1 MHVLSETEAL
11 LELSE
16 SVDVERVIVSLAAID
31 MWIGQEVSVVVRRA
45 TAEEIQ
51 KSQKTVEDA
60 LNGNPG
66 DAHGDARLF
75 RMMEDIY
82 RLAASP
88 NGEALRIPN
97 FSGTIPPPKNE
108 ATFTQWS
115 YEVKEAL
122 DRFPENTVRN
132 WILRSVRGSA
142 ADSIRSLGPRA
153 SVAAILHKL
162 ETMHGTVAP
171 FDVMMRRL
179 FNLVQGK
186 TESVSTFATRL
197 ETAMANIQSDHPG
210 RLTRASIE
218 ASMRDRFYQGLKKSY
233 KEPLRYLYDTGS
245 PYEAILIASRRVE
258 AEMEHHK
265 ESEPAHAKQ
274 PKKQIQVCGV
284 NLHPLKLLSTRH
296 GMLSRNNASQVEARR
311 MTIKAKDR
319 TSPLQPE
326 ECMLWMWWSRSLHK
340 RMPQPKRR
348 FFKLQK
354 GRKEE
359 EGLPINSQRNKQEGS
374 WDFNRRDQSRGR
386 SNPRGW
392 PRPGVEPESV
402 VYINFVPVD
411 SILDVGSSMSFIDVE
426 LCIQLNLV
434 INPFPYDM
442 SHSQGVVAASITSS
456 FIAILG
462 WVEIELGVL
471 GLGCVQARLWV
482 TDCAYHTNIP
492 IVLGGYLI
500 KKIFAQATLGN
511 FDVWTPHG
519 KLCMNGIL
527 QVGGVI

>member
-197 ETAMANIQSDHPG
+197 ETAMANIQSNHPG

-233 KEPLRYLYDTGS
+233 KEPLRYLYDAGS

-265 ESEPAHAKQ
+265 ESEPAHAKAAQ
-274 PKKQIQVCGV
+274 ETDSGVWSELASIKVVVNKTWNAQQKQSKSGGNQKNDNQGKEPEQV
-284 NLHPLKLLSTRH
+284 LFLT
-296 GMLSRNNASQVEARR
+296 RR
-311 MTIKAKDR
+311 MPAYGCGGIGHFIER
-319 TSPLQPE
+319 VSQP
-326 ECMLWMWWSRSLHK
+326 
-340 RMPQPKRR
+340 
-348 FFKLQK
+348 
-354 GRKEE
+354 
-359 EGLPINSQRNKQEGS
+359 
-374 WDFNRRDQSRGR
+374 
-386 SNPRGW
+386 
-392 PRPGVEPESV
+392 
-402 VYINFVPVD
+402 
-411 SILDVGSSMSFIDVE
+411 
-426 LCIQLNLV
+426 
-434 INPFPYDM
+434 
-442 SHSQGVVAASITSS
+442 
-456 FIAILG
+456 
-462 WVEIELGVL
+462 
-471 GLGCVQARLWV
+471 
-482 TDCAYHTNIP
+482 
-492 IVLGGYLI
+492 
-500 KKIFAQATLGN
+500 
-511 FDVWTPHG
+511 
-519 KLCMNGIL
+519 
-527 QVGGVI
+527 